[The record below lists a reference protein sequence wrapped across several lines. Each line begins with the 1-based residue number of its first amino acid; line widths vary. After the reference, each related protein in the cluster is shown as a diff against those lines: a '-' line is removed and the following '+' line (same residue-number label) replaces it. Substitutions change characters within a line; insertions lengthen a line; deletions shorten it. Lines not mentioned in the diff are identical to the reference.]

1 MSDPVADALIRI
13 KNGYLAQRIE
23 VNLPYSKFIIAVCEV
38 LLKAGYLAEHKVI
51 PVEGKSVSQI
61 QVKLR
66 YEVEAGSS
74 KKKPAISHVRKIS
87 KPGLRVY
94 KGHKGIPHVLNG
106 LGIAI
111 ISTPKGVMTDKQ
123 ARKEGVGG
131 EVVAYI
137 W

>member
-1 MSDPVADALIRI
+1 MDTVADALIRI
-13 KNGYLAQRIE
+13 KNGYAALKQE
-23 VNLPYSKFIIAVCEV
+23 VILPYSKLVLAVCQV
-38 LLKAGYLAEHKVI
+38 LKKEGYIGNVEETKDEKNPNIKDIKV
-51 PVEGKSVSQI
+51 G
-61 QVKLR
+61 LR
-66 YEVEAGSS
+66 YQNKRAALTSLKRV
-74 KKKPAISHVRKIS
+74 S

-94 KGHKGIPHVLNG
+94 KGSKMLPYVLNG
-106 LGIAI
+106 TGIAI

>member
-1 MSDPVADALIRI
+1 MDTVADSLIRI
-13 KNGYLAQRIE
+13 KNGYLSLKKD
-23 VNLPYSKFIIAVCEV
+23 VVLPYSKLVGNVCEV
-38 LLKAGYLAEHKVI
+38 LKKEEYIADVKQQTNSKNENIKEYLVT
-51 PVEGKSVSQI
+51 
-61 QVKLR
+61 LR
-66 YEVEAGSS
+66 YNN
-74 KKKPAISHVRKIS
+74 RKAAVTDVKRIS

-94 KGHKGIPHVLNG
+94 KSKKMLPYVING

-131 EVVAYI
+131 EILAYV